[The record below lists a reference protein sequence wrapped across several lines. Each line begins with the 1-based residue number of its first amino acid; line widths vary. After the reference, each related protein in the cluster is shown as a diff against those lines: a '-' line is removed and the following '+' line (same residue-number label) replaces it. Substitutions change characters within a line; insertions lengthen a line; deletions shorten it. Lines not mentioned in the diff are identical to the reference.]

1 MTPEQIMD
9 RIEGAQMLR
18 EDYMKRV
25 KEIDRDIEGM
35 KALYQKMMRER
46 PIMVGS

>member
-1 MTPEQIMD
+1 MTPEQLAD

-35 KALYQKMMRER
+35 KILYSKMLKER
-46 PIMVGS
+46 PIIIGS